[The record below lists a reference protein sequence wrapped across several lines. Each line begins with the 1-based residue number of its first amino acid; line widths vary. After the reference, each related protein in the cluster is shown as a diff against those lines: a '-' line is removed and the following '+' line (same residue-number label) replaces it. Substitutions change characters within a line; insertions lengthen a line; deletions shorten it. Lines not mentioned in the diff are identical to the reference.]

1 MVTLTPVLATV
12 LVLLV
17 ALSVTAV
24 SLTRLP
30 LRKAMVTAAGRAGVQ
45 LAVVST
51 LLVLVLDSILWTL
64 VYVACMFAV
73 AAATSAGRLCTSR
86 TRPWTAM
93 PIAAGTVPVLS
104 LMLGS
109 GAVPWR
115 PSGVLPTAGILLGGA
130 MTATTLAGQTDIGR
144 RRCRAS
150 GVSGA
155 PPAGPAQ
162 RSPPADAGGA
172 GGAGHHPPHTRQD
185 TPAGLRTPDLA
196 AVTGGTARPSSQR
209 PPVPPIEPS
218 QVSRR
223 ALLPGR
229 RAAAGV
235 LSARVR
241 RGG

>member
-209 PPVPPIEPS
+209 P
-218 QVSRR
+218 R
-223 ALLPGR
+223 
-229 RAAAGV
+229 
-235 LSARVR
+235 
-241 RGG
+241 